1 MMKKIILV
9 GLIFSVISCGGTKN
23 RSGSTEEFTKEP
35 DMPAYIMT
43 PPSSPD
49 SLYGVGFAKKQNPM
63 LAKKAATQRAR
74 DEISQSVKIQV
85 QTLMRDFMSESGI
98 GDNAQAIEY
107 TENVSNQV
115 TANTLEGSVILKTHM
130 TEDGTWYVLVG
141 YAKDAYRNATL
152 EAAKK
157 EEALFNEFKAE
168 QGFDRLEEAI
178 RGMK

>member
-1 MMKKIILV
+1 MKKLILV
-9 GLIFSVISCGGTKN
+9 GLIFSVISCGGSKY
-23 RSGSTEEFTKEP
+23 RSGSTEEFTKKP
-35 DMPAYIMT
+35 DMPSFILT

-49 SLYGVGFAKKQNPM
+49 SLFGVGFAKKQNPM
-63 LAKKAATQRAR
+63 LAKKAATLRAR
-74 DEISQSVKIQV
+74 DEISQSVKLQV

-98 GDNAQAIEY
+98 GENAQAIEY

-115 TANTLEGSVILKTHM
+115 TANTLEGSIILKTYM

-141 YAKDAYRNATL
+141 YAKDSYRNATL

-168 QGFDRLEEAI
+168 QGFDRLQEAI
-178 RGMK
+178 RNMK